1 MTGSLP
7 SILGSWYGYVHGEV
21 NGTLMEHFTDT
32 TVKAKQMASHTHL
45 QGEQLQSFGF
55 VPPPTVSPLP
65 LI

>member
-1 MTGSLP
+1 
-7 SILGSWYGYVHGEV
+7 
-21 NGTLMEHFTDT
+21 MEHFTDT